1 MPNSKGAT
9 SKRATSKRV
18 LRNNVGDPTSHLAK
32 KLQANRLHEIRR
44 ESAMRAATRTRGGGK
59 RKSKSLWK
67 QIKALFTRKR
77 K

>member
-9 SKRATSKRV
+9 SKRGHTNHVR
-18 LRNNVGDPTSHLAK
+18 DPTSNLAK
-32 KLQANRLHEIRR
+32 KLRANYLHEIRR
-44 ESAMRAATRTRGGGK
+44 ASAIRATRTRGGG
-59 RKSKSLWK
+59 RRTRRKSLWK